1 MRSSVPVLTALV
13 IGLPALAAPSQAAT
27 CSAKGDGFATWLAGY
42 SKTLVDGGL
51 PADTVQSALSGI
63 SFDPAVIKK
72 DRGQGVFSQTFTE
85 FAGRMVNKNRLT
97 VGAQKI
103 KTNADLF
110 GRIKAQYGVPAEVI
124 VAVWGLESDFGAN
137 TGDFP
142 TLQSLATLA
151 YDCRR
156 PVMFQNELLDALQ
169 IVARGDLTP
178 SEMKGA
184 WAGELGQTQFL
195 PSNYLRYA
203 VDFDGDGRRNLIKS
217 APDVLGSTANYL
229 QSLGWAPG
237 QPWLVEVNIPS
248 NLPWDQADLPI
259 KKPVAEWQAMGVRAA
274 NGAIPDGVAALYLPM
289 GRFGPAFLAYHNFD
303 VYLGWNESL
312 VYSTTAAYFATRL
325 AGAPPV
331 APGNGPVEAL
341 GASDIAFIQGAL
353 SAQGL
358 DAGPKDGKLGQ
369 QTREAVRSFQQ
380 KAGLP
385 VDGWPDSALLQAL
398 R

>member
-1 MRSSVPVLTALV
+1 MRSSVPVLTALAV
-13 IGLPALAAPSQAAT
+13 GLPVLATPSLAAT
-27 CSAKGDGFATWLAGY
+27 CSAKGDDFGTWLAGY
-42 SKTLVDGGL
+42 SKTLVDAGL

-72 DRGQGVFSQTFTE
+72 DRGQGVFSQTFAE

-103 KTNADLF
+103 KANADIF
-110 GRIKAQYGVPAEVI
+110 GRIQAQFGVPAEVI

-169 IVARGDLTP
+169 IVARGDLAP

-195 PSNYLRYA
+195 PSNYVRYA

-229 QSLGWAPG
+229 HSLGWTPG
-237 QPWLVEVNIPS
+237 QPWLVEVDIPS

-259 KKPVAEWQAMGVRAA
+259 KKPVSEWQAMG
-274 NGAIPDGVAALYLPM
+274 GA
-289 GRFGPAFLAYHNFD
+289 GRE
-303 VYLGWNESL
+303 WN
-312 VYSTTAAYFATRL
+312 YSRRS
-325 AGAPPV
+325 GRP
-331 APGNGPVEAL
+331 
-341 GASDIAFIQGAL
+341 L
-353 SAQGL
+353 SAHGTL
-358 DAGPKDGKLGQ
+358 
-369 QTREAVRSFQQ
+369 RSGFPRLSQFRRLPRLERI
-380 KAGLP
+380 AGLL
-385 VDGWPDSALLQAL
+385 DNRCLFRNQACRRTAGRCRQRQCGSARGL
-398 R
+398 RYRLHPGGAVGTGL